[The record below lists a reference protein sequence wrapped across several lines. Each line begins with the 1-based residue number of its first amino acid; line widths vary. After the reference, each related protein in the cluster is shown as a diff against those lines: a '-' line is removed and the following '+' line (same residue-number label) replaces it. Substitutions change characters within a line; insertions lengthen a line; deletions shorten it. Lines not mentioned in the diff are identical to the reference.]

1 MTRSRK
7 RPGRN
12 PVGNATGINIFIW
25 EVAAK
30 RLGLLR
36 ELAPRISRVAVLINP
51 GNVPSAEAA
60 LRDLPKAARAIGL
73 QIQVLNASTSPEIE
87 AAFATIVRD
96 RADALFV
103 AADAFFATRS
113 VQIATLAAR
122 HGIPASYSTR
132 AYTDVGGLM
141 SYGASATD
149 AARQVGVYTGQILK
163 GAKPADLPVLP
174 VDEIRARHQLA
185 DC

>member
-1 MTRSRK
+1 MSRLTRSIYKKYRRQHAQLDCK
-7 RPGRN
+7 FRSSTPA
-12 PVGNATGINIFIW
+12 P
-25 EVAAK
+25 
-30 RLGLLR
+30 
-36 ELAPRISRVAVLINP
+36 APR
-51 GNVPSAEAA
+51 
-60 LRDLPKAARAIGL
+60 
-73 QIQVLNASTSPEIE
+73 IE

-103 AADAFFATRS
+103 AADAFFATRN

-163 GAKPADLPVLP
+163 GAKPADIPVLP